1 MAEGMAQ
8 RHAIVR
14 VDDHAAL
21 VVDLANERPKVRM
34 ARGLEQLGEV
44 PDVVQR
50 PATGSDSGAHLTARC
65 SRLVGFLALAVR
77 VAISGSAAIA
87 QPSYRRAD
95 WRYWLEADGDCQ
107 NTRQEVL
114 IEESLIQ
121 VTLSPDGCRVLA
133 GQWLDPYGGEGYTDP
148 RQLDIDHVVPLGAAH
163 RMGGWRWSRMRKA
176 EFANDP
182 GAPPHLTAP
191 TARMNRQEGDR
202 GPATWLPPRTRSQC
216 RYVRAWQAIAT
227 RWALALS
234 PADQAA
240 VHQRCVE

>member
-1 MAEGMAQ
+1 M
-8 RHAIVR
+8 
-14 VDDHAAL
+14 
-21 VVDLANERPKVRM
+21 
-34 ARGLEQLGEV
+34 
-44 PDVVQR
+44 VQR

-65 SRLVGFLALAVR
+65 SRLVGFLALAVL
-77 VAISGSAAIA
+77 VAIAGSAASA

-95 WRYWLEADGDCQ
+95 WRHWIDADRDCQ
-107 NTRQEVL
+107 DTRQEVL

-133 GQWLDPYGGEGYTDP
+133 GQWLDPYGGEVYTDP
-148 RQLDIDHVVPLGAAH
+148 QQLDIDHVVPLGAAH
-163 RMGGWRWSRMRKA
+163 RMGGWRWSRTRKA
-176 EFANDP
+176 EYANDLSDP
-182 GAPPHLTAP
+182 EHLIAVS
-191 TARMNRQEGDR
+191 ARMNRQKGDR